1 MNETLVVLE
10 RWYLYTLKHTKITL
24 FLYILYGDKK
34 VKAIIPVLYLEASSL
49 TRGLVEKTLDMHSG
63 STRQAR

>member
-34 VKAIIPVLYLEASSL
+34 VKAIIPVLYLEAYFVPKSL
-49 TRGLVEKTLDMHSG
+49 LHLIMGF
-63 STRQAR
+63 Q